1 MRVQVTDV
9 QFNPV
14 IIMRLT
20 QWVFF
25 EVDED
30 SSSESISNDEWWGGQ
45 VVSSG
50 QRVDPPLKITVP

>member
-1 MRVQVTDV
+1 
-9 QFNPV
+9 
-14 IIMRLT
+14 MRLT
-20 QWVFF
+20 EWVFF

-30 SSSESISNDEWWGGQ
+30 SSSESVGNDKWWGGQ